1 MKYQYPPEYV
11 EFCKTCYEGLPKDE
25 MLPNGTDAQKA
36 LNILVKHFL
45 GNFIIS
51 YSGSQQQWNSEAV
64 AEILLKYPQGKIRK
78 IKGRY
83 L

>member
-1 MKYQYPPEYV
+1 MKYKYPPEYTK
-11 EFCKTCYEGLPKDE
+11 FCNTCFEGLPKDE
-25 MLPNGTDAQKA
+25 MLPKGTDAQKA

-64 AEILLKYPQGKIRK
+64 AEILLKYPKGAIRK
-78 IKGRY
+78 IKDRY
-83 L
+83 